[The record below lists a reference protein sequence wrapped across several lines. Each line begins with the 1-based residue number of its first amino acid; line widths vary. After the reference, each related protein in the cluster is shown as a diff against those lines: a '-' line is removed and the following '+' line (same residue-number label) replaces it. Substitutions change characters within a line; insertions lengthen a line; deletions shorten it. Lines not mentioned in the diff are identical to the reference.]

1 MNTPAST
8 EDLLAWSYDP
18 ESGTRFS
25 PMDSHSALVFDARET
40 VDPEALANVQ
50 RWLRGLGCPSI
61 AISAQ
66 ENPLTQSADVWVSS
80 AAEAAELAEPIAR
93 TPIAATIAV
102 QLLRQIEH
110 ATIEQGLLAE
120 SLAYSTLQAGPEY
133 QRWLAAHRSTPQA
146 AVTDSGPAI
155 LMERNGDQLLL
166 RLNRPNNRNAMSV
179 EMRDALLEALRLVLA
194 DESIARVTLDSA
206 GNCFSTGGDLK
217 EFGSAPDPATAHLVR
232 GLALP
237 GRLLAACASRV
248 EVKLHGACI
257 GSGLEFPAFAG
268 RIHAAPNTWF
278 QLPELQFGL
287 IPGAGGCVSVL
298 RRIGRQR
305 TAWMIL
311 SGEILEARR
320 ALEWGLVD
328 QLA

>member
-1 MNTPAST
+1 MNTPASPQ
-8 EDLLAWSYDP
+8 DLLAWSYDP
-18 ESGTRFS
+18 ESGARFS
-25 PMDSHSALVFDARET
+25 PLGSQSALIFHANSVEDAEGRL
-40 VDPEALANVQ
+40 P
-50 RWLRGLGCPSI
+50 RWLRSLGCPSI

-66 ENPLTQSADVWVSS
+66 EHPLTQAADVWVTSL
-80 AAEAAELAEPIAR
+80 AEAAELSERIAR
-93 TPIAATIAV
+93 TPIAAAV
-102 QLLRQIEH
+102 AMQLLRQIQH
-110 ATIEQGLLAE
+110 APLEQGLLAE

-133 QRWLAAHRSTPQA
+133 QRWLASHRNKPQA
-146 AVTDSGPAI
+146 VPAADTGPAV
-155 LMERNGDQLLL
+155 LMERTGSQLHL
-166 RLNRPNNRNAMSV
+166 RLNRPHNRNAMSV
-179 EMRDALLEALRLVLA
+179 EMRDALMEALRLVLA
-194 DESIARVTLDSA
+194 DESITRVTLDGA

-268 RIHAAPNTWF
+268 TLHAAPNTWF

-287 IPGAGGCVSVL
+287 IPGAGGCLSVM

-311 SGEILEARR
+311 SGEIVDAKR
-320 ALEWGLVD
+320 ALDWGLVD
-328 QLA
+328 KLA